1 MKIAKY
7 LINLLYFLLC
17 LNTLFAQSIEGRITS
32 TDNKELEFVT
42 VKLIRDT
49 TILRYVSSDQNGRFT
64 FNNLTDKSTYR
75 LRLQHTGFD
84 DIDTIVIAGAFKKMI
99 FKMRGKVNTLKEV
112 VVNAN
117 KPFIERKVD
126 RLVFNVQNSMAS
138 VSGDAMDVLKVTPL
152 VMVENEALNIIGK
165 GSVTVMVNDKILR
178 ISGDDLTSYLRSIP
192 SGSIESIEV
201 ITVPPSKYSAAGNA
215 GILNIKLKKMV
226 NDFWSASIRSIYTQ
240 TTHPTINLGA
250 GFNYKKN
257 RFSLYSSL
265 NMTEGSVLFTEK
277 PHISYSAQDWK
288 TISKKRSF
296 TQLYNGRVQAEYKIS
311 EKLSVG
317 AQAYLNNSRPHSND
331 QTLTNITQRTGLL
344 DSIIKGDG
352 YQNSKTK
359 SLGLNFNSTYSL
371 GKNGQE
377 IVLDLD
383 HYRSKFDNFRNF
395 NSETFNP
402 NGSSI
407 KNQEWYSANIG
418 ENAFTNTSLNIDVE
432 QKIKMFDINYGVN
445 FSNSRNRNEL
455 ESFAT
460 ARKTDTIFNYSDEF
474 EFKENIG
481 SIFFSIASSISKN
494 IDFKA
499 GLRLENTNTEGVSN
513 TLVTKYEN
521 NYLKLFPTLYT
532 SYKINDKNVFSIGYG
547 RRIDRPAFMAMNPFS
562 RYISKYYY
570 TVGNPYL
577 LPSFSH
583 NIEMNYSNNRN
594 LNLSLYTNFAKEQIA
609 QTAIPFEHSKMVV
622 DTMQNFYDM
631 STIGFTAIYTLRKSN
646 WLESNFVFNGYHRSI
661 KQYDNTIV
669 DDYKVNV
676 AYISMDNNFRITK
689 KLNTQ
694 LSSFYYSP
702 QVTGIF
708 RRSPRFNVNF
718 NFRYKINDQWDLAL
732 FANDILK
739 TQQGKL
745 NAIVN
750 GVQQSYDNYYD
761 SRSLRLT
768 VSYRFGSININAR
781 QRNFINEKEKQR
793 AY

>member
-1 MKIAKY
+1 MKIITY
-7 LINLLYFLLC
+7 LSALFSLLLVSNSLI
-17 LNTLFAQSIEGRITS
+17 AQSIEGRIT
-32 TDNKELEFVT
+32 TIKDKELEYVT

-49 TILRYVSSDQNGRFT
+49 TILQYVASDQNGKFT
-64 FNNLTDKSTYR
+64 FKNLIEKSIYR
-75 LRLQHTGFD
+75 LKLQHTGFED
-84 DIDTIVIAGAFKKMI
+84 LDTTFISGDFKKMT
-99 FKMRGKVNTLKEV
+99 FKMSEKVNKLNEV

-117 KPFIERKVD
+117 KPLLERKVD

-138 VSGDAMDVLKVTPL
+138 LSGDAMDVLKVTPL
-152 VMVENEALNIIGK
+152 VMAENESLSIIGK

-192 SGSIESIEV
+192 SGSIESVEV
-201 ITVPPSKYSAAGNA
+201 ITVPPSKYSASGNA
-215 GILNIKLKKMV
+215 GILNIKLKKIV

-277 PHISYSAQDWK
+277 PHVTYSTQDWE
-288 TISKKRSF
+288 TLSKKRSF
-296 TQLYNGRVQAEYKIS
+296 TKLYNGRLQTEYKIS
-311 EKLSVG
+311 EKFSIG
-317 AQAYLNNSRPHSND
+317 AQAFLNSSKPHSND
-331 QTLTNITQRTGLL
+331 KTLTNISQRTGLL
-344 DSIIKGDG
+344 DSIIKGNG
-352 YQNSKTK
+352 YQNSTTQ
-359 SLGLNFNSTYSL
+359 SLALNFNSTYSL
-371 GKNGQE
+371 GKDGQE
-377 IVLDLD
+377 IILDID
-383 HYRSKFDNFRNF
+383 HYRSNYDNFRDF
-395 NSETFNP
+395 NSETFDPSDSPILN
-402 NGSSI
+402 N
-407 KNQEWYSANIG
+407 EWYSGNVG
-418 ENAFTNTSLNIDVE
+418 QNVFTNTSFNIDVE
-432 QKIKMFDINYGVN
+432 QKIKKFDINYGVN
-445 FSNSRNRNEL
+445 FSTSLNKNEL
-455 ESFAT
+455 QSVAT
-460 ARKTDTIFNYSDEF
+460 SGRIDTIFNYSDEF
-474 EFKENIG
+474 EFRENIG
-481 SIFFSIASSISKN
+481 SLFFSIGSAISKK

-513 TLVTKYEN
+513 TLATKYEN

-532 SYKINDKNVFSIGYG
+532 SYKMNDKNVFSIGYG
-547 RRIDRPAFMAMNPFS
+547 RRIDRPAFMAMNPFA

-583 NIEMNYSNNRN
+583 NIEINYSNNRD

-609 QTAIPFEHSKMVV
+609 QTAIPFENSKMVV

-631 STIGFTAIYTLRKSN
+631 STIGFTAIYTLQKSN

-661 KQYDNTIV
+661 KQYDTNIV
-669 DDYKVNV
+669 PDYKVNV
-676 AYISMDNNFRITK
+676 VYLSMDNNFKISK

-702 QVTGIF
+702 QITGIF
-708 RRSPRFNVNF
+708 RRSPRFNVNL

-768 VSYRFGSININAR
+768 VSYRFGSMNINAR